1 MSVACQI
8 SDNLRESRLE
18 ADELARL
25 RRCGEALGITQ
36 LGVALVKAGGPGSDG
51 EKMLGARAA
60 PSPQSWFQAASS
72 GKHVTACLILDL
84 ASAGRLDLSDP
95 IGSHLADLP
104 GSWASRTIASL
115 LHHTSGLP
123 EYLSHL
129 GASPP
134 PADRA
139 AFMQLA
145 AQLSPIAQEGECWSY
160 SNSNYILLG
169 FLAEE
174 LCSRSTAEQIDALFA
189 REQVSGAKTATPD
202 WVRAANA
209 GLVDRAAADADSRMR
224 QVIGDGDVAF
234 TAEGAMQW
242 LHQLLSGTAIP
253 GGTGAELFRPAR
265 GAGRSLPYGCG
276 WFLDHLG
283 DDPIAHHAGHF
294 DGWTAMAYLNPVARC
309 GVIAMADHAP
319 GHTRAIRSIA
329 LDALEAFAPGSTP
342 LGQLPVADSHPDLT
356 AMARSQL
363 IRGDG
368 EVDRECF
375 APELQL
381 VIDRAGPTRGGIIN
395 FGGGEPP
402 LDFVLVQDRREEGG
416 RMRRYRAVWA
426 DRIEHISVG
435 TTDENRIYWAW
446 PL

>member
-8 SDNLRESRLE
+8 SDNLRASRLE

-51 EKMLGARAA
+51 EKMLGAWAA

-174 LCSRSTAEQIDALFA
+174 LCSRSTAEQIDAIFA
-189 REQVSGAKTATPD
+189 RAQVSGAKTATPG

-234 TAEGAMQW
+234 TAEGARQW
-242 LHQLLSGTAIP
+242 LHKLLAGTAIP

-265 GAGRSLPYGCG
+265 VQGGACPM
-276 WFLDHLG
+276 
-283 DDPIAHHAGHF
+283 AAGGF
-294 DGWTAMAYLNPVARC
+294 SIIWATIRLR
-309 GVIAMADHAP
+309 I
-319 GHTRAIRSIA
+319 TRAISMGGRPWHTLIRS
-329 LDALEAFAPGSTP
+329 
-342 LGQLPVADSHPDLT
+342 PVAGSSRWPIMPPAT
-356 AMARSQL
+356 PARSVRSRSTRL
-363 IRGDG
+363 RLLPP
-368 EVDRECF
+368 DRPRSGSCRWPI
-375 APELQL
+375 A
-381 VIDRAGPTRGGIIN
+381 TR
-395 FGGGEPP
+395 
-402 LDFVLVQDRREEGG
+402 
-416 RMRRYRAVWA
+416 
-426 DRIEHISVG
+426 
-435 TTDENRIYWAW
+435 T
-446 PL
+446 